1 MALITRTQ
9 AKVHLN
15 IPAGTTT
22 FDDELDL
29 FLTVACDLVQG
40 YADRTWDVT
49 TVTETADGGGCV
61 FLLRQSPITSL
72 TSVTVTKGGTSTVLP
87 ATAYE
92 FSASTGILRT
102 LTETTEGNGNVSI
115 VYAVGDA
122 SPPALAVHAALETMR
137 HLWQTQRGS
146 MGARNP
152 LNGDDYT
159 PGLGFSLPRR
169 VMELLDP
176 IRNVN

>member
-9 AKVHLN
+9 AKTHLN
-15 IPAGTTT
+15 IPSATTT
-22 FDDELDL
+22 FDDELDM
-29 FLTVACDLVQG
+29 FITVACDLVQG
-40 YADRTWDVT
+40 YADRTWDVGS
-49 TVTETADGGGCV
+49 VTETADGGGRV
-61 FLLRQSPITSL
+61 FLLRQSPITAL
-72 TSVTVTKGGTSTVLP
+72 TSVTVSSGGTSTVLP

-92 FSASTGILRT
+92 FSASTGILRCWQDT
-102 LTETTEGNGNVSI
+102 VEGTGNVSI

-152 LNGDDYT
+152 LNGDDYVA
-159 PGLGFSLPRR
+159 GMGFSLPRR

-176 IRNVN
+176 LRNVN